1 MPPLLPTSSHFT
13 RCCQTWKAIIE
24 RLAKFGL
31 EMTGSNPNNRTK
43 MNCVG
48 QTWSNMGFPW
58 KHKVGPSHFL
68 NHPVVF
74 VAYPV
79 YIQCLWPNPEFEII
93 WVLSFRSVVESL
105 PTPWL
110 PSIVLKFF
118 ELISIGGSPWLSL
131 VSHGFTTLEAIHGV
145 GSVIWKWRHP
155 HANWSPAISLS
166 LSFPFRCFPG
176 SRYWRLDLL
185 QTQCLHGSLMFS
197 GGVITL
203 SLSLI
208 WSRGPW
214 QQTRTCQIHGK
225 AAGWPGP
232 RSATELKSSSPR
244 NPRKVRKY
252 SVASR
257 VLLLPHCTSA
267 SPPRKSYPPTREL
280 VCGGGHVT
288 SKGTVMD
295 RDSESRH
302 LVAETAAL
310 GDLDNFQKRYDGD
323 EQPLK
328 NKEYTAWYGGCSK
341 PKPFHA
347 LLYPSCARPCAFLRL
362 SRF

>member
-197 GGVITL
+197 GCWCWRDHSL
-203 SLSLI
+203 SLS
-208 WSRGPW
+208 
-214 QQTRTCQIHGK
+214 HMV
-225 AAGWPGP
+225 AGSLTANSNLP
-232 RSATELKSSSPR
+232 
-244 NPRKVRKY
+244 NPRESSRMAWPKVCNRTQTGNLQQN
-252 SVASR
+252 S
-257 VLLLPHCTSA
+257 
-267 SPPRKSYPPTREL
+267 
-280 VCGGGHVT
+280 
-288 SKGTVMD
+288 
-295 RDSESRH
+295 
-302 LVAETAAL
+302 
-310 GDLDNFQKRYDGD
+310 N
-323 EQPLK
+323 
-328 NKEYTAWYGGCSK
+328 
-341 PKPFHA
+341 
-347 LLYPSCARPCAFLRL
+347 RPAQEIQER
-362 SRF
+362 